1 MKILLLVIACV
12 AIMGYLVAQPL
23 FKPITTTASW
33 YGRGDGLAGKLTASG
48 EVFNPDD
55 MTCAFWGLPFGTRL
69 KVSVGSRWI
78 IVRVNDRG
86 PNRKKYPDRGI
97 DLSRAAF
104 AKLADPDKGLIRVKI
119 ELLKSKKIPGH

>member
-1 MKILLLVIACV
+1 MKILLAVIACV
-12 AIMGYLVAQPL
+12 AIMSYLVAQPL

-55 MTCAFWGLPFGTRL
+55 MTCAFWGLPFGTKL
-69 KVSVGSRWI
+69 KVSLGPSFKRWI

-86 PNRKKYPDRGI
+86 PNRKKYPERGI

-104 AKLADPDKGLIRVKI
+104 AKLADPDKGLIKVKV
-119 ELLKSKKIPGH
+119 ELLKSK